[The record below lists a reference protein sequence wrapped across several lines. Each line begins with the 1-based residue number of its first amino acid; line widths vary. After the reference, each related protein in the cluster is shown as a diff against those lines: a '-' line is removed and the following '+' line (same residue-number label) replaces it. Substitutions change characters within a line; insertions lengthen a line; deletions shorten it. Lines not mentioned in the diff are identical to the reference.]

1 MRANRWLIVLGV
13 LFVLSLIACS
23 GGGGG
28 GGGVDT
34 GSYRLSVTGSP
45 SNARVYLNGTLVP
58 DPRNITLTPGT
69 HQIRVEITLDNGQIL
84 AQTFIVHAG
93 AQTSIVYNLERYTIE
108 VTPSNPEVWVDQEIQ
123 LTATMKD
130 GNGAPVSASWRWTSA
145 NPNIATVGDTGR
157 VRGVQAGSTRIVVT
171 DANTGYSIEVPLVVK
186 PKPTHNYRIEISP
199 NPVEVW
205 VDQEIQLTAT
215 MRDENNNIVEAS
227 WTWTSANPNIATVS
241 PTGRVRGIQMGSTT
255 ITVTDTRIGLSAE
268 VPVVVKDFPPPP
280 R

>member
-13 LFVLSLIACS
+13 LFILSLIACS

-28 GGGVDT
+28 GTDT
-34 GSYRLSVTGSP
+34 GSYRLTVTGSP
-45 SNARVYLNGTLVP
+45 ADARVYLNGTLVP

-69 HQIRVEITLDNGQIL
+69 HQIRVEITLSNGQIL
-84 AQTFIVHAG
+84 AQTFTIRAG
-93 AQTSIVYNLERYTIE
+93 DLTSIVYNLERYTIE

-130 GNGAPVSASWRWTSA
+130 GNNNIVEASWAWSSA
-145 NPNIATVGDTGR
+145 NPNIATVSPTGR
-157 VRGVQAGSTRIVVT
+157 VRGIQAGSTRIVVT
-171 DANTGYSIEVPLVVK
+171 DTNTGYSIEVPLVVK
-186 PKPTHNYRIEISP
+186 PNPSLNYRIEISP

-215 MRDENNNIVEAS
+215 MKDENNNIVEAS
-227 WTWTSANPNIATVS
+227 WAWSSANPNIATVS
-241 PTGRVRGIQMGSTT
+241 PTGRVRGIQMGNTK
-255 ITVTDTRIGLSAE
+255 IAVTDTRTGLSAE
-268 VPVVVKDFPPPP
+268 VPVVVQDFPPPP